1 MFTLPLPLRGGLPRT
16 GLRGPSAITTTA
28 LIGVLAL
35 VAPGCKGVAAAA
47 RSFAFDNDSQI
58 QGKFDKTL
66 NVSSPVDVNISTG
79 SGSIE
84 VRPGGDGSIH
94 VVGQI
99 RAHNRWGNGSSTD
112 SDIMARVHEIE
123 QHPPIEQEGNRVRIG
138 DTRDERL
145 MRNISISYVV
155 TVPAATSLVAAS
167 GSGSQDIGALAGP
180 VRASSGSGSLRV
192 GATGGMVHVGT
203 GSGSVTVEG
212 AKERVEA
219 STGSGSITLRQIAGA
234 AKATS
239 GSGTIELEQTAKG
252 NVDLSTASGQIR
264 VRGANGGLTAGTAS
278 GSIQISGK
286 PDANWTL
293 SSSSGSISLDLPSGT
308 PFTLDART
316 TSGGIDVDHP
326 LTVSSI
332 HGRHREIHGAV
343 NGGGPTI
350 AVETTSGSIRIGAR

>member
-1 MFTLPLPLRGGLPRT
+1 MFTSPSLSRT
-16 GLRGPSAITTTA
+16 GLRGPSAVTVTA
-28 LIGVLAL
+28 LIGLLAL
-35 VAPGCKGVAAAA
+35 VAPACKGVAAAA
-47 RSFAFDNDSQI
+47 RSFAFDDDNSAV
-58 QGKFDKTL
+58 QGSFDKTL
-66 NVSSPVDVNISTG
+66 NVRSPVDVTISTG

-84 VRPGGDGSIH
+84 VQPGGDGSIH
-94 VVGQI
+94 VVGRI
-99 RAHNRWGNGSSTD
+99 RAHNRWRGGSSTD

-138 DTRDERL
+138 DTRDEEL
-145 MRNISISYVV
+145 MKNISISYIV
-155 TVPAATSLVAAS
+155 TVPAATSLVSSS
-167 GSGSQDIGALAGP
+167 GSGSQNIGALTGP

-203 GSGSVTVEG
+203 GSGSVSVEG

-252 NVDLSTASGQIR
+252 SVDLSTASGQIR
-264 VRGANGGLTAGTAS
+264 VRGANGGLNAGTAS

-293 SSSSGSISLDLPSGT
+293 SSSSGSISLDLPTGT

-316 TSGGIDVDHP
+316 TSGGIDIDHP
-326 LTVSSI
+326 VTVSSI
-332 HGRHREIHGAV
+332 HGRHRELHGAV
-343 NGGGPTI
+343 NGGGPTV
-350 AVETTSGSIRIGAR
+350 AVATTSGSIHIGAR